1 MALMLYGKLFALLP
15 TRPNIDLVL
24 CDFEKK
30 YFNSMYWN
38 DNTIS
43 LNLSGMSLLN
53 TNLDV
58 HTSDNSFYQVEIF
71 SFVTLKKQT

>member
-30 YFNSMYWN
+30 ILYFN
-38 DNTIS
+38 
-43 LNLSGMSLLN
+43 
-53 TNLDV
+53 V
-58 HTSDNSFYQVEIF
+58 
-71 SFVTLKKQT
+71 LKR